1 MTAAQRSA
9 ALRSRRVTVDGQ
21 AVWMDSWDVTD
32 NAVVCLDGVELDVT
46 DDPVV
51 TWNPTWVLFA
61 DDRFVIVNKPAG
73 IRPEPRGPS
82 DRTDLLSS
90 AQSVYGTTLVA
101 ANRLDR
107 DTSGV
112 MVLSF
117 PGPHRQQFEASLR
130 AHTVEKRY
138 VAVVSPVSVL
148 ADRWVFRE
156 RLDRDPDRREAMIV
170 VERGGQSAETACEV
184 VDRETGLVWLEP
196 KTGRTHQLR
205 VHMAHAGAP
214 IVGDVLYGGDVH
226 PRLMLHAHQYSA
238 PSLGFTVTAP
248 LPAEF
253 PSLPDG
259 T

>member
-21 AVWMDSWDVTD
+21 TVWLDSWDVSAD
-32 NAVVCLDGVELDVT
+32 SVVRLDGVELDVS

-51 TWNPTWVLFA
+51 VWDPAWVLFA
-61 DDRFVIVNKPAG
+61 DERFVVVNKPAG
-73 IRPEPRGPS
+73 IRPEPRGPN

-90 AQSVYGTTLVA
+90 AQSIYGPTLVA
-101 ANRLDR
+101 SNRLDR

-117 PGPHRQQFEASLR
+117 PGAHRAQFDASLR

-138 VAVVSPVSVL
+138 IAVVSSVSAL

-156 RLDRDPDRREAMIV
+156 RLDRDPDRREAMV
-170 VERGGQSAETACEV
+170 VVQRGGQSAETAVEV
-184 VDRETGLVWLEP
+184 LDRSTGLVQLEP

-214 IVGDVLYGGDVH
+214 IVGDVLYGGEPNH
-226 PRLMLHAHQYSA
+226 RLMLHALRYSA
-238 PSLGFTVTAP
+238 PALGFTVTAP
-248 LPAEF
+248 LPPEF
-253 PSLPDG
+253 PAGSKG
-259 T
+259 